1 METLSTRTV
10 YSNAWLSVREDEVV
24 HADGSTGI
32 FGVVE
37 KQDFSLIVPRH
48 NDGYFLVEQYR
59 HPAGGRYWEFPQGSP
74 ATASNGSSPMA
85 TATAELLE
93 ETGLTAGSMRHVGTV
108 HEAYGYATPRG
119 HIYVA
124 TDLSFGAPER
134 EATESDMLCKWFSRD
149 ELWSLVDGAM
159 MTDAP
164 SLASLAL
171 VQRHDERRGPA

>member
-1 METLSTRTV
+1 
-10 YSNAWLSVREDEVV
+10 
-24 HADGSTGI
+24 
-32 FGVVE
+32 
-37 KQDFSLIVPRH
+37 
-48 NDGYFLVEQYR
+48 
-59 HPAGGRYWEFPQGSP
+59 
-74 ATASNGSSPMA
+74 MA